1 MLKSKKDEWSKYICK
16 LTIMKGFFMSCD
28 YIILILKNPKIYRLF
43 KKFIVFQQN
52 IFGKLHSLV
61 KDKTMSKNFCN
72 EAAIYI
78 KIQFL
83 FSFIKMT

>member
-1 MLKSKKDEWSKYICK
+1 MEDLFELWLIIIKNKK
-16 LTIMKGFFMSCD
+16 
-28 YIILILKNPKIYRLF
+28 YRLV
-43 KKFIVFQQN
+43 KKLIVFQQN

-61 KDKTMSKNFCN
+61 KDKTMSKHFCN
-72 EAAIYI
+72 EEAIYI